1 MAYKP
6 NHNKFLVAI
15 NGIIKVFKDES
26 SFRYQFIVFIIA
38 ILLSVF
44 FNISPFQ
51 WILIIISAMIV
62 FVLEIMN
69 TAIENIIDLI
79 SPEYNIKAGMIK
91 DISAGAVLVAT
102 IGSVIIGMIIFV
114 PKILVF
120 LHII

>member
-6 NHNKFLVAI
+6 NHNKFAVAI

-26 SFRYQFIVFIIA
+26 SFRYQFMVFVLAII
-38 ILLSVF
+38 LSIF
-44 FNISPFQ
+44 FEISASQ
-51 WILIIISAMIV
+51 WILIIICAMIV

-79 SPEYNIKAGMIK
+79 SPDFNVKAGMIK
-91 DISAGAVLVAT
+91 DISAGAVLVAS
-102 IGSVIIGMIIFV
+102 IGSVVIGMIIFI

-120 LHII
+120 LGI